1 LKRFFDLWLPKVSL
15 QSRIEFL
22 GDRLQADHFKRNKPL
37 AGRSGLGVR
46 VLAANCQMF
55 GVDLRSFET

>member
-1 LKRFFDLWLPKVSL
+1 MSL

-55 GVDLRSFET
+55 GVDLRSFEA